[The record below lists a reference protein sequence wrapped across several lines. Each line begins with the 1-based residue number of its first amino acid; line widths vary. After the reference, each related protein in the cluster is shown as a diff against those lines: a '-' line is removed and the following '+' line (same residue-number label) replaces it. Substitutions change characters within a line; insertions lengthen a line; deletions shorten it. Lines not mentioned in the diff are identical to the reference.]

1 VGIHPE
7 TSLHYSL
14 IPPDQLQEEAY
25 WDKEVFHRNF
35 FSTLHSLVG
44 GMHFPLVKLQTL
56 AWRVRD
62 LYPLPRID

>member
-1 VGIHPE
+1 VGVHPE
-7 TSLHYSL
+7 TSLRYSL
-14 IPPDQLQEEAY
+14 IPPDQLQEVAY

-35 FSTLHSLVG
+35 SSALHSLVG
-44 GMHFPLVKLQTL
+44 GMRFPLVELQTL